1 MQARHLDRRR
11 YFMEEAATTEKYF
24 IPYLSNFVATRGVNV
39 LEVGCGEGGN
49 LLPFA
54 RRACHVTG
62 VDMSELRIRQAQTYF
77 KEENVAAEFAC
88 SDILNYDCRG
98 RSFDI
103 IIMHDVV
110 EHVPDKAAL
119 LSKLS
124 CMLAPHGVVF
134 VAFPPWQ
141 MPFGGHQQIARS
153 RLLSRMPF
161 IHLLP
166 RFVYER
172 VLRLFGEDNFTVRE
186 LMSIRQTRC
195 TVETLGRIAAR
206 TGYTVADMRLWIVN
220 PHYEA
225 KFGLR
230 PLVLPSPLRMLPYLR
245 NFLSSSCFYVL
256 RRD

>member
-11 YFMEEAATTEKYF
+11 YFMEEASTTEKYF

-77 KEENVAAEFAC
+77 KEENATAEFVC
-88 SDILNYDCRG
+88 SDILNYDCCG

-119 LSKLS
+119 LSNSASCWLLMVWCLWLFRPGRCLS
-124 CMLAPHGVVF
+124 AV
-134 VAFPPWQ
+134 
-141 MPFGGHQQIARS
+141 IS
-153 RLLSRMPF
+153 RLPAAVCCRACLLSIFCLALFMS
-161 IHLLP
+161 
-166 RFVYER
+166 VYSD
-172 VLRLFGEDNFTVRE
+172 F
-186 LMSIRQTRC
+186 
-195 TVETLGRIAAR
+195 
-206 TGYTVADMRLWIVN
+206 W
-220 PHYEA
+220 
-225 KFGLR
+225 
-230 PLVLPSPLRMLPYLR
+230 
-245 NFLSSSCFYVL
+245 
-256 RRD
+256 RR